1 MNSLWNSCLQEIEK
15 KILPENFNTWF
26 SPTFPAS
33 KENGRLTIAVP
44 NRFYEKCLT
53 ENYLELIQTTLND
66 LSIEKM
72 EIMFEVIPGGL
83 SPKPAE
89 PAVSPEPQP
98 ETEKKEAE
106 DAVAPAEPARV
117 TPAQNGF
124 PGFPK
129 TSNPLYR
136 TCLNPK
142 YQFDS
147 FIVGPNNQFAQAACE
162 AVSLNPGFNYN
173 PLFLYGAVGLGK
185 THLLHAVGNE
195 ILRAHPDAKVRYL
208 SAENFTV
215 DLIESIK
222 RDQMH
227 SFRERYRPLD
237 VLLVDD
243 IQFLG
248 GKERTQEEF
257 FYTFNSLYEYHKQ
270 IVISGDRYPKDMH
283 DIEERLRSRFESGL
297 IADIIPPDLETKIA
311 IIFKKAEVHKKQIS
325 QDVAAFLAQNI
336 KSNIRELEGLLLRVI
351 AYASFTKRNLDMELA
366 QEVLRDFTVDKNRNF
381 TIPNILKNVA
391 SFFNLKVQDLKSKRR
406 SRDISVP
413 RQIAMFICREHTSAS
428 LPEIG
433 RQFGGK
439 DHTTVIFSHKKISKL
454 VKENKE
460 IENTV
465 DEIVKIIEQG

>member
-33 KENGRLTIAVP
+33 KENNRLTIAVP

-53 ENYLELIQTTLND
+53 ENYLDLIQDTLNN
-66 LSIEKM
+66 LSREKM

-83 SPKPAE
+83 LPKAATPTKTTVDSNDQE
-89 PAVSPEPQP
+89 PAQP
-98 ETEKKEAE
+98 
-106 DAVAPAEPARV
+106 
-117 TPAQNGF
+117 TPANQPDPSPPVF
-124 PGFPK
+124 MRTASPA
-129 TSNPLYR
+129 YR

-142 YQFDS
+142 YKFNS
-147 FIVGPNNQFAQAACE
+147 FVVGPNNQFAQAACE
-162 AVSLNPGFNYN
+162 AVSNNPGLNYN

-185 THLLHAVGNE
+185 THLLHSIGNE
-195 ILRAHPDAKVRYL
+195 ILKAHPDAKVRYL

-237 VLLVDD
+237 VLLIDD

-311 IIFKKAEVHKKQIS
+311 ILFKKAEGHKKQIS

-381 TIPNILKNVA
+381 TIPNIMKTAA

-406 SRDISVP
+406 SREISVP
-413 RQIAMFICREHTSAS
+413 RQIAMFICREYTPAS

-465 DEIVKIIEQG
+465 DEIVKIIEHG

>member
-1 MNSLWNSCLQEIEK
+1 M
-15 KILPENFNTWF
+15 
-26 SPTFPAS
+26 
-33 KENGRLTIAVP
+33 
-44 NRFYEKCLT
+44 
-53 ENYLELIQTTLND
+53 
-66 LSIEKM
+66 
-72 EIMFEVIPGGL
+72 
-83 SPKPAE
+83 
-89 PAVSPEPQP
+89 
-98 ETEKKEAE
+98 
-106 DAVAPAEPARV
+106 
-117 TPAQNGF
+117 
-124 PGFPK
+124 
-129 TSNPLYR
+129 
-136 TCLNPK
+136 
-142 YQFDS
+142 
-147 FIVGPNNQFAQAACE
+147 
-162 AVSLNPGFNYN
+162 
-173 PLFLYGAVGLGK
+173 
-185 THLLHAVGNE
+185 
-195 ILRAHPDAKVRYL
+195 RYL

-237 VLLVDD
+237 VLLIDD

-270 IVISGDRYPKDMH
+270 IVITGDRYPKDMH

-311 IIFKKAEVHKKQIS
+311 ILFKKAESHKKQIS

-366 QEVLRDFTVDKNRNF
+366 QEVLKDFTVDKNRNF
-381 TIPNILKNVA
+381 TIPNIMKTAA

-413 RQIAMFICREHTSAS
+413 RQIAMFICREYTPAS

-465 DEIVKIIEQG
+465 DEIVKIIQQG

>member
-1 MNSLWNSCLQEIEK
+1 MNCLWNSCLEEIEK

-26 SPTFPAS
+26 SPTFSAGN
-33 KENGRLTIAVP
+33 ENGQLTIAVP

-53 ENYLELIQTTLND
+53 ENYLDLIQETLNS
-66 LSIEKM
+66 LSSEKVD
-72 EIMFEVIPGGL
+72 IRFEVIPGGAPMA
-83 SPKPAE
+83 SRKQEETPA
-89 PAVSPEPQP
+89 PAVK
-98 ETEKKEAE
+98 ETRSVDSSREEAICTFP
-106 DAVAPAEPARV
+106 PAYP
-117 TPAQNGF
+117 TF
-124 PGFPK
+124 
-129 TSNPLYR
+129 R

-142 YQFDS
+142 YQFSS
-147 FIVGPNNQFAQAACE
+147 FVVGPNNQFAQAACE
-162 AVSLNPGFNYN
+162 AVSNNPGFNYN

-185 THLLHAVGNE
+185 THLLHAIGNE
-195 ILRAHPDAKVRYL
+195 ILNRHPDAKVRYL

-222 RDQMH
+222 RDQMA

-270 IVISGDRYPKDMH
+270 IVISADRYPKDMH

-311 IIFKKAEVHKKQIS
+311 ILFKKAENHKKEIS
-325 QDVAAFLAQNI
+325 QEVAAFLAQNI

-351 AYASFTKRNLDMELA
+351 AYASFTRREVDLELA

-381 TIPNILKNVA
+381 TIPNILKIVA

-406 SRDISVP
+406 SREISVP
-413 RQIAMFICREHTSAS
+413 RQIAMFICREYTSAS

-460 IENTV
+460 MEKTV
-465 DEIVKIIEQG
+465 DEIVKIIEHG